1 MGMGFDLGTSRFRC
15 VRRNDRRLLARQAA
29 TGYVAIAA
37 TPARTRLL
45 SQAHIAAIRTDDSLL
60 LTAGDAEPLAAALSQ
75 PLIPLLPEGRLP
87 EADPVGRQVAA
98 ELIAGLCG
106 RMEPAATKSASV
118 VLPRDAGPGSPI
130 HDFLL
135 QLLKLQGFEPQV
147 IAATQAIGLSE
158 LGESAFAGIVLSFGA
173 AGASLALVERGQ
185 LEALTDVPCGGDW
198 VDRRLAEELQ
208 QFTYDPEGRRY
219 LDTAGMNRWK
229 HAAER
234 KLGAATCEGESILEQ
249 AYVEILTSL
258 LARFRTSVVRE
269 GLNGA
274 RRQPLPIVCHG
285 GCTRLA
291 GFLPLWERLWRQ
303 AAIELTVGPSRLT
316 RDDNW
321 AVARGCLIH
330 AEIAAQSVQLN
341 RAA

>member
-1 MGMGFDLGTSRFRC
+1 MGLGFDLGTSRFRC
-15 VRRNDRRLLARQAA
+15 VRRSDRRLLARQAA

-37 TPARTRLL
+37 TPARSRLL

-75 PLIPLLPEGRLP
+75 PLIPLLPEGQLP
-87 EADPVGRQVAA
+87 EADPVGRQIAA

-106 RMEPAATKSASV
+106 KIEPGARNSASV

-135 QLLKLQGFEPQV
+135 QLLRLQGIEPQV
-147 IAATQAIGLSE
+147 LAATQAVGLSE
-158 LGESAFAGIVLSFGA
+158 LGGSAFAGIVLSFGA
-173 AGASLALVERGQ
+173 AGASLALIERGQ

-198 VDRRLAEELQ
+198 IDRRLAEELQ
-208 QFTYDPEGRRY
+208 QYTFDVEGRRY
-219 LDTAGMNRWK
+219 LDTVAVNRWK
-229 HAAER
+229 HAVER
-234 KLGAATCEGESILEQ
+234 TLGAVTSDGEAILEQ

-258 LARFRTSVVRE
+258 LARFRTTIVRE
-269 GLNGA
+269 GVNGA
-274 RRQPLPIVCHG
+274 RRQALPIVCHG
-285 GCTRLA
+285 GCTLLP
-291 GFLPLWERLWRQ
+291 GFVPVWERLWRQ
-303 AAIELTVGPSRLT
+303 SEIDLTVGASRLA

-330 AEIAAQSVQLN
+330 TEIASQTARLG